1 MLHSPPLR
9 IELMSLYYAHSGPRS
24 KDSGKFRP
32 RVKLG
37 TDQQAGEE
45 SHRGWFYSF
54 ISHQA
59 GISIKRTSFNVSI
72 SDPQG
77 NRVEYL
83 RGFSSMERAG
93 AAACEWIDEVV
104 KKIELAAIARG
115 LGRIPTLP
123 NEPTQENPVS
133 QEK

>member
-1 MLHSPPLR
+1 
-9 IELMSLYYAHSGPRS
+9 MSLWYTQSSPRS
-24 KDSGKFRP
+24 KESGKFRQ

-37 TDQQAGEE
+37 TDQQTGE
-45 SHRGWFYSF
+45 SYRGWSYSY
-54 ISHQA
+54 INHQT
-59 GISIKRTSFNVSI
+59 GISVKRTSFNVSI

-93 AAACEWIDEVV
+93 AAAREWIDEVV

-123 NEPTQENPVS
+123 IEPI